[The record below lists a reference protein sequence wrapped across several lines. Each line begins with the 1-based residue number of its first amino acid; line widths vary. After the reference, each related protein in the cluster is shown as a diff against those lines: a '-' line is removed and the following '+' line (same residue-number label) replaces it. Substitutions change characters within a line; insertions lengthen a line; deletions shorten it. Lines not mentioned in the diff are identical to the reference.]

1 MSADLMVFYKSRAPV
16 EPRKF
21 LKWFY
26 EKTAWT
32 SDRDYYD
39 IKGTSPELV
48 NFFMEI
54 IREYPAMNGLFAPSD
69 EEMEKIEDDP
79 ELESRLTEYNID
91 DDLIYMGFAW
101 SVSDK
106 ACELVEELAY
116 KHGLGFIDMFDVHL
130 DRNPVI
136 KIPQISR
143 EKLNHEESK
152 QVPKRKGLLGW
163 LFGK

>member
-1 MSADLMVFYKSRAPV
+1 MSADLMVFDKSKAPA
-16 EPRKF
+16 EPMEF

-26 EKTAWT
+26 EKTTWT

-39 IKGTSPELV
+39 IKGASPELV

-54 IREYPAMNGLFAPSD
+54 IREYPAMNGPFAPSD

-116 KHGLGFIDMFDVHL
+116 KHGLGFFDMFDVHL
-130 DRNPVI
+130 DRNTVI
-136 KIPQISR
+136 KIPQISK
-143 EKLNHEESK
+143 EKLNQEENK
-152 QVPKRKGLLGW
+152 QGTKRKGLFGW